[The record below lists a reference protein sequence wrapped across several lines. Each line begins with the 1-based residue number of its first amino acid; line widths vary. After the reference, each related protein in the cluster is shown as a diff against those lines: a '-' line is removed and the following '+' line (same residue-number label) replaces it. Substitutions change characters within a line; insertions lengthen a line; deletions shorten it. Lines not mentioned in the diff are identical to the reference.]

1 MRALVLAC
9 TLVVI
14 SVAAVAQ
21 QSAPAI
27 AVDSDHDGL
36 SDSLESTL
44 LLRFLPS
51 FMISGEDCS
60 LRPAQFQPESA
71 VPTVVAEDGTIYGQA
86 FPRRSHSGEIEL
98 HYYHLWRRDCG
109 EMGHPLDA
117 EHVSVLIGK
126 SGHDASATWKAT
138 YWYAAAHEDT
148 VCDASQ
154 ITRAST
160 IDAETHGARIW
171 ISQGKHASFLNH
183 DLCTH
188 GCGGDK
194 CNKMTQLTVEQII
207 NLGELTAPMNGAI
220 WLTSSQWPLRDKLRR
235 TDFTAGRTDRLIRL
249 PNTDV
254 AWANP
259 SKRPVQSA
267 ILGANAGIG
276 GAMTGAR
283 ATNTALVVADSNTS
297 AALDQAKDNTARSV
311 SGAIRSV
318 GRALQKSVQ
327 KTGQA
332 LGVETKPS
340 TDHQP

>member
-1 MRALVLAC
+1 MRSLVLAC
-9 TLVVI
+9 TLIVV
-14 SVAAVAQ
+14 SVTAVAQ
-21 QSAPAI
+21 ESAPAI

-36 SDSLESTL
+36 SDNLESTL
-44 LLRFLPS
+44 LLQFLPS
-51 FMISGEDCS
+51 FMISSEDCS
-60 LRPAQFQPESA
+60 LRPAQFQPQSA
-71 VPTVVAEDGTIYGQA
+71 VPTVVADDGTIYGRA
-86 FPRRSHSGEIEL
+86 FPRKNHSGEVEL

-109 EMGHPLDA
+109 EMGHPLDT
-117 EHVSVLIGK
+117 EHVSVLVGK
-126 SGHDASATWKAT
+126 SGDDPSDIWKAT

-171 ISQGKHASFLNH
+171 ISQGKHASFLNQ

-188 GCGGDK
+188 GCGGDQ
-194 CNKMTQLTVEQII
+194 CNRMTQLKVEQII

-220 WLTSSQWPLRDKLRR
+220 WLTSSRWPLRDKLRR
-235 TDFTAGRTDRLIRL
+235 TDFPEARTYRLNRL

-259 SKRPVQSA
+259 SKRPAQSA

-283 ATNTALVVADSNTS
+283 ATDTAVVLADSNTS
-297 AALDQAKDNTARSV
+297 AAIDRATDNTAHAV

-318 GRALQKSVQ
+318 GKALRKSAQKI
-327 KTGQA
+327 GEA
-332 LGVETKPS
+332 WR
-340 TDHQP
+340 